1 MPILAK
7 TIVERLGIPENFS
20 EHGGSVDHMIDL
32 VHWFMLAL
40 FIGWTTFFLYACWRF
55 WRKRNPKAS
64 YHGVQNHVTTHLE
77 VGVAIFEAVLLLGF
91 AFPLWAERTDR
102 FEDIQAQDPVRARVI
117 GYQFG
122 WNYHYPGADGK
133 FGRIDRHLIQ
143 QAGDPC
149 IDPED
154 PNGWD
159 DFVSPILKLPVGEPA
174 ILQITATDVIHGY
187 AIVPM
192 RIQQDAIPG
201 TDIPMWFRPLKELE
215 TSVVCAQLCGEGH
228 GDMVGIMEV
237 VSKGAFSS
245 WAKEQST
252 AAYARNAKKAEAN
265 ISGDGEE
272 NVSAAAEETAD
283 SPPAAGGKV
292 EESSSG
298 EGNE

>member
-7 TIVERLGIPENFS
+7 TIVERLGIPENYS
-20 EHGGSVDHMIDL
+20 EHGGSVDHLIDL

-40 FIGWTTFFLYACWRF
+40 FVGWTAFFLFACWRF

-102 FEDIQAQDPVRARVI
+102 FEDVQAQDPVRVRVI

-122 WNYHYPGADGK
+122 WNYHYPGSDGK
-133 FGRIDRHLIQ
+133 FGRIDRHLVQ
-143 QAGDPC
+143 SAGDPC

-159 DFVSPILKLPVGEPA
+159 DFVSPILKIPVLEPA
-174 ILQITATDVIHGY
+174 ILQVTATDVIHGY

-201 TDIPMWFRPLKELE
+201 TDIPMWFRPLRTME

-228 GDMVGIMEV
+228 GDMVGVMEV
-237 VSKGAFSS
+237 VNKGAYTS
-245 WAKEQST
+245 WSEEQST
-252 AAYARNAKKAEAN
+252 AAYARNAKAAQPEEAEEADEAEEAGEAEVAEVAEKAEEA
-265 ISGDGEE
+265 
-272 NVSAAAEETAD
+272 
-283 SPPAAGGKV
+283 
-292 EESSSG
+292 
-298 EGNE
+298 

>member
-7 TIVERLGIPENFS
+7 TIVEYLGIPENFS
-20 EHGGSVDHMIDL
+20 EHGGSVDHLIDL

-40 FIGWTTFFLYACWRF
+40 FVGWTAFFLFACWKF

-201 TDIPMWFRPLKELE
+201 TDIPMWFRPLKTIE

-228 GDMVGIMEV
+228 GDMVGIMQV
-237 VSKGAFSS
+237 ITKDAFTS

-252 AAYARNAKKAEAN
+252 AAYARNSKKAEED
-265 ISGDGEE
+265 S
-272 NVSAAAEETAD
+272 SAAGENDASDEA
-283 SPPAAGGKV
+283 V
-292 EESSSG
+292 ESTLSSG
-298 EGNE
+298 EKTEETEESAGGEGSE

>member
-7 TIVERLGIPENFS
+7 TFVEYLGIPENFS
-20 EHGGSVDHMIDL
+20 EHGGSVDHLIDL

-40 FIGWTTFFLYACWRF
+40 FVGWTGFFLLACWRF

-102 FEDIQAQDPVRARVI
+102 FEDIQAQDPVRVRVI

-122 WNYHYPGADGK
+122 WNYHYPGLDGK
-133 FGRIDRHLIQ
+133 FGRIDRHLIER
-143 QAGDPC
+143 AGDPC

-159 DFVSPILKLPVGEPA
+159 DFVSPILKLPVLEPA
-174 ILQITATDVIHGY
+174 ILQITSTDVIHGY

-201 TDIPMWFRPLKELE
+201 TDIPMWFRPLKTLE

-237 VSKGAFSS
+237 VIKSAFNS
-245 WAKEQST
+245 WVGEQSG
-252 AAYARNAKKAEAN
+252 AAYTRNSKKPEVEPTAT
-265 ISGDGEE
+265 GEE
-272 NVSAAAEETAD
+272 EPSEVSVE
-283 SPPAAGGKV
+283 PAPEAGEGDDESAGGEV
-292 EESSSG
+292 TE
-298 EGNE
+298 

>member
-7 TIVERLGIPENFS
+7 TIVERLGIPENYS
-20 EHGGSVDHMIDL
+20 EHGGSVDHLIDL

-40 FIGWTTFFLYACWRF
+40 FVGWTAFFLFACWRF

-102 FEDIQAQDPVRARVI
+102 FEDVQAQDPVRVRVI

-122 WNYHYPGADGK
+122 WNYHYPGSDGK
-133 FGRIDRHLIQ
+133 FGRIDRHLVQ
-143 QAGDPC
+143 SAGDPC

-159 DFVSPILKLPVGEPA
+159 DFVSPILKIPVLEPA

-201 TDIPMWFRPLKELE
+201 TDIPMWFRPLRTME

-228 GDMVGIMEV
+228 GDMVGVMEV
-237 VSKGAFSS
+237 VNKGAYTS
-245 WAKEQST
+245 WSEEQST
-252 AAYARNAKKAEAN
+252 AAYARNAKAAQP
-265 ISGDGEE
+265 EE
-272 NVSAAAEETAD
+272 AEEPEEAGEAEVAGEAD
-283 SPPAAGGKV
+283 EAEVAEKA
-292 EESSSG
+292 
-298 EGNE
+298 

>member
-7 TIVERLGIPENFS
+7 TIVEYLGIPENFS
-20 EHGGSVDHMIDL
+20 EHGGSVDHLIDL

-40 FIGWTTFFLYACWRF
+40 FVGWTAFFLFACWKF

-237 VSKGAFSS
+237 ISKGAFTS

-252 AAYARNAKKAEAN
+252 AAYARNSKKAAEV
-265 ISGDGEE
+265 S
-272 NVSAAAEETAD
+272 SAAGENDASDEA
-283 SPPAAGGKV
+283 V
-292 EESSSG
+292 ESTLSSG
-298 EGNE
+298 EKTEETEESAGGEGSE

>member
-7 TIVERLGIPENFS
+7 TIVERLGIPENYS
-20 EHGGSVDHMIDL
+20 EHGGSVDHLIDL

-40 FIGWTTFFLYACWRF
+40 FVGWTAFFLFACWRF

-102 FEDIQAQDPVRARVI
+102 FEDVQAQDPVRVRVI

-122 WNYHYPGADGK
+122 WNYHYPGSDGK
-133 FGRIDRHLIQ
+133 FGRIDRHLVQ
-143 QAGDPC
+143 SAGDPC

-159 DFVSPILKLPVGEPA
+159 DFVSPILKIPVLEPA
-174 ILQITATDVIHGY
+174 ILQVTATDVIHGY

-192 RIQQDAIPG
+192 RIKQDAIPG
-201 TDIPMWFRPLKELE
+201 TDIPMWFRPLRTME

-228 GDMVGIMEV
+228 GDMVGVMEV
-237 VSKGAFSS
+237 VNKGAYTS
-245 WAKEQST
+245 WSEEQST
-252 AAYARNAKKAEAN
+252 AAYARNAK
-265 ISGDGEE
+265 
-272 NVSAAAEETAD
+272 AAQPEDCLLYT
-283 SPPAAGGKV
+283 SPSPRDQRGARMP
-292 EESSSG
+292 SSG
-298 EGNE
+298 

>member
-7 TIVERLGIPENFS
+7 TIVERLGIPENYS
-20 EHGGSVDHMIDL
+20 EHGGSVDHLIDL

-40 FIGWTTFFLYACWRF
+40 FVGWTAFFLFACWRF

-201 TDIPMWFRPLKELE
+201 TDIPMWFRPLETLE

-237 VSKGAFSS
+237 VKKSTFDS
-245 WAKEQST
+245 WAEEQST
-252 AAYARNAKKAEAN
+252 AAYARNAKKAETDDA
-265 ISGDGEE
+265 SEVDGPAE
-272 NVSAAAEETAD
+272 VGAAPNSDDVALAE
-283 SPPAAGGKV
+283 
-292 EESSSG
+292 
-298 EGNE
+298 

>member
-7 TIVERLGIPENFS
+7 TIVEYLGIPENYS
-20 EHGGSVDHMIDL
+20 EHGGSVDHLIDL

-40 FIGWTTFFLYACWRF
+40 FVGWTAFFLFACWKF

-237 VSKGAFSS
+237 ISKGAFTS

-252 AAYARNAKKAEAN
+252 AAYARNSKKAAEV
-265 ISGDGEE
+265 S
-272 NVSAAAEETAD
+272 SAAGENDASDEA
-283 SPPAAGGKV
+283 V
-292 EESSSG
+292 ESTLSSG
-298 EGNE
+298 EKTEETEESAGGEGSE

>member
-7 TIVERLGIPENFS
+7 TIVERLGIPENYS
-20 EHGGSVDHMIDL
+20 EHGGSVDHLIDL

-40 FIGWTTFFLYACWRF
+40 FVGWTAFFLFACWRF

-102 FEDIQAQDPVRARVI
+102 FEDVQAQDPVRVRVI

-122 WNYHYPGADGK
+122 WNYHYPGSDGK
-133 FGRIDRHLIQ
+133 FGRIDRHLVQ
-143 QAGDPC
+143 SAGDPC

-159 DFVSPILKLPVGEPA
+159 DFVSPILKIPVLEPA
-174 ILQITATDVIHGY
+174 ILQVTATDVIHGY

-201 TDIPMWFRPLKELE
+201 TDIPMWFRPLRTME

-228 GDMVGIMEV
+228 GDMVGVMEV
-237 VSKGAFSS
+237 VNKGAYTS
-245 WAKEQST
+245 WSEEQST
-252 AAYARNAKKAEAN
+252 AAYARNAKAAQP
-265 ISGDGEE
+265 EE
-272 NVSAAAEETAD
+272 AEE
-283 SPPAAGGKV
+283 PEEAGEAEV
-292 EESSSG
+292 AG
-298 EGNE
+298 EAGEAEVAEKA

>member
-7 TIVERLGIPENFS
+7 TIVEHLGIPENFS
-20 EHGGSVDHMIDL
+20 EHGGSVDHLIDL

-40 FIGWTTFFLYACWRF
+40 FVGWTAFFLYACWRF

-265 ISGDGEE
+265 IPGDGEE

-292 EESSSG
+292 EESTAG
-298 EGNE
+298 EVTD

>member
-7 TIVERLGIPENFS
+7 TIVERLGIPENYS
-20 EHGGSVDHMIDL
+20 EHGGSVDHLIDL

-40 FIGWTTFFLYACWRF
+40 FVGWTAFFLFACWRF

-102 FEDIQAQDPVRARVI
+102 FEDVQAQDPVRVRVI

-122 WNYHYPGADGK
+122 WNYHYPGSDGK
-133 FGRIDRHLIQ
+133 FGRIDRHLVQ
-143 QAGDPC
+143 SAGDPC

-159 DFVSPILKLPVGEPA
+159 DFVSPILKIPVLEPA
-174 ILQITATDVIHGY
+174 ILQVTATDVIHGY

-201 TDIPMWFRPLKELE
+201 TDIPMWFRPLRTME

-228 GDMVGIMEV
+228 GDMVGVMEV
-237 VSKGAFSS
+237 VNKGAYTS
-245 WAKEQST
+245 WSEEQST
-252 AAYARNAKKAEAN
+252 AAYARNAKAAQPEEAEEADEAEEAGEAEVAGEAEAAEKAEKA
-265 ISGDGEE
+265 
-272 NVSAAAEETAD
+272 
-283 SPPAAGGKV
+283 
-292 EESSSG
+292 
-298 EGNE
+298 